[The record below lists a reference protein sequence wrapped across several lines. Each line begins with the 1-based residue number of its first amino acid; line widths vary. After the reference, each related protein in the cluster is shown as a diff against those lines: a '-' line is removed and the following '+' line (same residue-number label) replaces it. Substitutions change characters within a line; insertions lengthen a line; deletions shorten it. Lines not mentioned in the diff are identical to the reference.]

1 MLQTWRLFFA
11 SYLLASARTM
21 YNTNS
26 KMNVNTQRKVHL
38 PSSKL
43 KVLPFP
49 IHGSTIECHSDQG
62 IEITGD
68 VAPPLHPS
76 TTFVSGAPESYG
88 QVYSR
93 MDNVTRRRVEA
104 VIGAVEGGHAIT
116 YSSGLSAATALIH
129 CLKPR
134 RIYMDAGYHGI
145 KIAFKLWSERQ
156 NLGSENIEFL
166 TMKQC
171 QELYHQEKNDSYTDS
186 PLWRPANVEEKR
198 SLDLIWL
205 ESPNNPY
212 MTLANIE
219 WFAEL
224 AARTGA
230 CLAVDSTLSSPLGQR
245 PFEHG
250 AHVVMHAST
259 KYLSG
264 HSDLLG
270 GVLIVHP
277 LLSDVLT
284 CKLLTERTID
294 GAVMGNLEAWLLLRS
309 MRTFSLRVR
318 RQCQTASIILQ
329 WLEKQRIDGHKVK
342 KVHHPSLESH
352 PSYSLAAHYLRL
364 PPATFSF
371 ELETESQALS
381 FARSLLLC
389 TQATSLGG
397 IETLIDWRYM
407 YDTSVSPALLR
418 VSIGIEEPE
427 DIIQDFE
434 QALRQAK

>member
-1 MLQTWRLFFA
+1 MF
-11 SYLLASARTM
+11 
-21 YNTNS
+21 
-26 KMNVNTQRKVHL
+26 MNAQQKVHL
-38 PSSKL
+38 SSSKRTM
-43 KVLPFP
+43 LPFS

-68 VAPPLHPS
+68 IAPPLHPS

-104 VIGAVEGGHAIT
+104 VVGAVEGGQAVT

-129 CLKPR
+129 CIKPQ
-134 RIYMDAGYHGI
+134 RIYLDAGYHGV
-145 KIAFKLWSERQ
+145 KAAFKLWSERQ
-156 NLGSENIEFL
+156 RIGTGKIEFFTL
-166 TMKQC
+166 DQCKQ
-171 QELYHQEKNDSYTDS
+171 LYQRGKNDSYTDHS
-186 PLWRPANVEEKR
+186 LWRPANAEEER
-198 SLDLIWL
+198 PLDLIWL

-212 MTLANIE
+212 MTLADIE

-230 CLAVDSTLSSPLGQR
+230 CLAVDSTLSSSLGQR

-277 LLSDVLT
+277 LLSDLLAR
-284 CKLLTERTID
+284 KLLEERNID

-318 RQCQTASIILQ
+318 RQCQTALMILQ
-329 WLEKQRIDGHKVK
+329 WLEKQRIDGNKVK
-342 KVHHPSLESH
+342 KVHHPSLKSH
-352 PSYSLAAHYLRL
+352 PSYSLTARYLRL

-371 ELETESQALS
+371 ELESESQAVS
-381 FARSLLLC
+381 FARSLRFC
-389 TQATSLGG
+389 SQATNLGG
-397 IETLIDWRYM
+397 IETLVDWRYM

-418 VSIGIEEPE
+418 VSIGIEEP
-427 DIIQDFE
+427 DDLIQDFE
-434 QALRQAK
+434 QALKQAK